1 MQIINT
7 PFYPPSIAT
16 RKPYD
21 ISLSTSCSFILFFL
35 SPLCPVVAVPI
46 CMGYTLG
53 CKQPTNGQLQK
64 HSYSP
69 NSSLFTILLAFP
81 SISLPRR
88 EIIFFAFFYCSL
100 DFKVHLSLL
109 TFQPC
114 KLICYIVGIVRHK
127 IAMLF
132 ILSKSKINNV
142 PQQGSDSGMQL

>member
-1 MQIINT
+1 MNT
-7 PFYPPSIAT
+7 PFPPPPIAT

-21 ISLSTSCSFILFFL
+21 ISLSTSCPFALFFF
-35 SPLCPVVAVPI
+35 SPLCPVVAAHI
-46 CMGYTLG
+46 CMGYTFE

-69 NSSLFTILLAFP
+69 NSSLSTILLAFP
-81 SISLPRR
+81 SISLQRK
-88 EIIFFAFFYCSL
+88 ETFFCILYCSL

-114 KLICYIVGIVRHK
+114 KLICYIVGIVKHK

-142 PQQGSDSGMQL
+142 PEQGSDSGMQL